1 METQLNELEVLRDKS
16 QKIRE
21 RILRLEEELRQP
33 LKTNP
38 EDSAMEEGAREVT
51 YRLYQVEKE
60 NLKQIEADI
69 LELA

>member
-1 METQLNELEVLRDKS
+1 MDTLEDLRIKS

-21 RILRLEEELRQP
+21 RIEQIELELRQP
-33 LKTNP
+33 LMTNP
-38 EDSAMEEGAREVT
+38 DDSAAEEGTREVT

-60 NLKQIEADI
+60 NLAKIEADI

>member
-1 METQLNELEVLRDKS
+1 MDTIETLRIKS

-21 RILRLEEELRQP
+21 RIQHIEEELRQP
-33 LKTNP
+33 LVTNP
-38 EDSAMEEGAREVT
+38 EDSAAEEGTREVT

-60 NLKQIEADI
+60 NLAKIEADI

>member
-1 METQLNELEVLRDKS
+1 MDTLKDLRIKS

-21 RILRLEEELRQP
+21 RIEQIELELRQP
-33 LKTNP
+33 LVTNP
-38 EDSAMEEGAREVT
+38 DDSAAEEGTREVT

-60 NLKQIEADI
+60 NLAKIEADI